1 MQGESRMRD
10 LKSREGEMILAI
22 LPVFHPKLE
31 DYKLHLVEP
40 YGIWVENQKHT
51 ENMLTSAGVQVAQ
64 STGVVFVPWSG
75 VVVITGTVDS
85 PSLSEK
91 AFGL

>member
-1 MQGESRMRD
+1 MENLAARQGEI
-10 LKSREGEMILAI
+10 ILAI
-22 LPVFHPKLE
+22 LPVFDPKLA
-31 DYKLHLVEP
+31 DYKLHLVESF
-40 YGIWVENQKHT
+40 GIWVESQKHT
-51 ENMLTSAGVQVAQ
+51 ENMLTGAGVQVAP

-75 VVVITGTVDS
+75 VVAITGTVDA